1 MRLLVAVSI
10 VIVATAAPADAQ
22 SAPTKSDRARER
34 INKAWDGQLER
45 MREAQIAAACKGEAK
60 EHYSAIRFNKRRT
73 YVANCIT
80 EAHGPVVDKAGSI
93 P

>member
-10 VIVATAAPADAQ
+10 VIVTAAVSAEAQDA
-22 SAPTKSDRARER
+22 PKKSERARER
-34 INKAWDGQLER
+34 VNKVWDAQLDR